1 MSYVA
6 KLLAFAAV
14 VLTAN
19 LLSAMP
25 GPFHGYRTVD
35 PTGRFY
41 AVVKPLDPETAV
53 GRFGIPVEIWLAERQ
68 SGADEVKPGRGRDVA
83 VREGDTVLG
92 RVVLEGAPTAVAVSS
107 TGLGFVAFKVSAWRH
122 DGKDP
127 KKPEYID
134 DAMVIVASDGTVKFR
149 IPISEV
155 FTAMELEQF
164 PHVICPSD
172 ILWYGGCWI
181 DESRHDLILVARDRS
196 HCWRRT
202 ASPRKPLFRKV
213 NLDTGKVSRASSE
226 VVVTALNERS
236 LAALELALELAG
248 ELRLNDAAPGL
259 QAIMADE
266 RHGAAAR
273 LRAAVA
279 LAELGDTSG
288 ADIIADA
295 ALESADKFAISNL
308 NLLGEDGA
316 SLVRGAVARH
326 GAEVTQEAI
335 GALTSLGSK
344 GVPTLV
350 DLLGNDRD
358 RQGRK
363 VAFEVIAAIGPAASD
378 AIPTLLDILE
388 KAPDDGREEP
398 PLRRMAAA
406 ALGNI
411 GPQAKAA
418 LPALRRFRNS
428 AKSSAD
434 AQRVEAKRRGDN
446 PPKIDQT
453 DYFSAAQ
460 AIKKI
465 ENRTR
470 R

>member
-1 MSYVA
+1 
-6 KLLAFAAV
+6 
-14 VLTAN
+14 
-19 LLSAMP
+19 
-25 GPFHGYRTVD
+25 
-35 PTGRFY
+35 
-41 AVVKPLDPETAV
+41 
-53 GRFGIPVEIWLAERQ
+53 
-68 SGADEVKPGRGRDVA
+68 
-83 VREGDTVLG
+83 
-92 RVVLEGAPTAVAVSS
+92 
-107 TGLGFVAFKVSAWRH
+107 VAFKVSAWRH

-134 DAMVIVASDGTVKFR
+134 DAIVIVASDGTVKSR
-149 IPISEV
+149 IPISDV
-155 FTAMELEQF
+155 FTAKELEQF
-164 PHVICPSD
+164 PHVDCPSD

-181 DESRHDLILVARDRS
+181 DESRHDLILVAGNRS
-196 HCWRRT
+196 HRSRRT
-202 ASPRKPLFRKV
+202 ASPQKPLFRRV
-213 NLDTGKVSRASSE
+213 NLDTGEVSRASSE
-226 VVVTALNERS
+226 VVVTALNERNV
-236 LAALELALELAG
+236 AALEFALELAG
-248 ELRLNDAAPGL
+248 ELMLNDAAPGL
-259 QAIMADE
+259 QAILADE

-279 LAELGDTSG
+279 LAELGDTTG

-295 ALESADKFAISNL
+295 ALESADKYAISRL

-326 GAEVTQEAI
+326 GAEVTQEAV

-350 DLLGNDRD
+350 ELLGNDRD
-358 RQGRK
+358 RQGQK
-363 VAFEVIAAIGPAASD
+363 VAFEVIARIGPAASD
-378 AIPTLLDILE
+378 AIPTLLEILE
-388 KAPDDGREEP
+388 RVDEAHEEAPLSR
-398 PLRRMAAA
+398 LAAA
-406 ALGNI
+406 ALGSI

>member
-1 MSYVA
+1 
-6 KLLAFAAV
+6 
-14 VLTAN
+14 
-19 LLSAMP
+19 
-25 GPFHGYRTVD
+25 
-35 PTGRFY
+35 
-41 AVVKPLDPETAV
+41 
-53 GRFGIPVEIWLAERQ
+53 
-68 SGADEVKPGRGRDVA
+68 
-83 VREGDTVLG
+83 
-92 RVVLEGAPTAVAVSS
+92 
-107 TGLGFVAFKVSAWRH
+107 
-122 DGKDP
+122 
-127 KKPEYID
+127 
-134 DAMVIVASDGTVKFR
+134 
-149 IPISEV
+149 
-155 FTAMELEQF
+155 
-164 PHVICPSD
+164 
-172 ILWYGGCWI
+172 
-181 DESRHDLILVARDRS
+181 
-196 HCWRRT
+196 
-202 ASPRKPLFRKV
+202 
-213 NLDTGKVSRASSE
+213 
-226 VVVTALNERS
+226 
-236 LAALELALELAG
+236 
-248 ELRLNDAAPGL
+248 
-259 QAIMADE
+259 
-266 RHGAAAR
+266 
-273 LRAAVA
+273 
-279 LAELGDTSG
+279 
-288 ADIIADA
+288 
-295 ALESADKFAISNL
+295 
-308 NLLGEDGA
+308 
-316 SLVRGAVARH
+316 
-326 GAEVTQEAI
+326 
-335 GALTSLGSK
+335 LTSLGSK